1 LHGPLAKMPHI
12 SVQRDQEFMSHVGQ
26 LIERHT
32 HEVRARYQEMGSV
45 VAQAQEDFSA
55 RLSELKDR
63 QDQLIEMVQRL
74 QHKIDAS

>member
-1 LHGPLAKMPHI
+1 MVLRNIQNVVMKK
-12 SVQRDQEFMSHVGQ
+12 QRIGQ